1 MADQAYVY
9 VKNNL
14 TGGINATRM
23 LPNGSAASATTISST
38 NREKITLLGP
48 DEWVVITAPA
58 GVDTKN
64 CVISV
69 KSDVDLDTLHSR
81 TESNWTIKIVPN
93 ELPPDTPTDVNITL
107 GEDEPE

>member
-9 VKNNL
+9 VRNNL
-14 TGGINATRM
+14 TGSINATRM
-23 LPNGSAASATTISST
+23 LPDGSTASTTTINNA

-48 DEWVVITAPA
+48 EEWVVVTAPA

-64 CVISV
+64 CIISV
-69 KSDVDLDTLHSR
+69 KSDVDLETLSSR
-81 TESNWTIKIVPN
+81 SDSNWTIKIVPN

>member
-14 TGGINATRM
+14 IGGINATRM
-23 LPNGSAASATTISST
+23 LPNGSTASTITISST

-48 DEWVVITAPA
+48 DEWIVIAAPS

-81 TESNWTIKIVPN
+81 TDSNWTIKIVPN

>member
-14 TGGINATRM
+14 TGSIDATRI
-23 LPNGSAASATTISST
+23 LPDGSEASTTTISSA

-48 DEWVVITAPA
+48 DEWVVVTAPA

-64 CVISV
+64 CVASV

-81 TESNWTIKIVPN
+81 TDSNWTIKIVPN

>member
-23 LPNGSAASATTISST
+23 LPNGSKASITTIGSS

-48 DEWVVITAPA
+48 DEWVVITAPP

-64 CVISV
+64 CVFSV

-81 TESNWTIKIVPN
+81 TDSTGLSKLSLMNYPLILRQMSI
-93 ELPPDTPTDVNITL
+93 
-107 GEDEPE
+107 

>member
-9 VKNNL
+9 VRNNF
-14 TGGINATRM
+14 TGSIDATRM
-23 LPNGSAASATTISST
+23 LPNGSPASTTTISST

-48 DEWVVITAPA
+48 DEWVVVTAPA

-64 CVISV
+64 CVASV

-81 TESNWTIKIVPN
+81 TDSTWTIKIVPN

>member
-14 TGGINATRM
+14 TGSIDATRM
-23 LPNGSAASATTISST
+23 LPDGSTASTATISNA

-48 DEWVVITAPA
+48 DEWVVVTAPA
-58 GVDTKN
+58 GVDTRD

-81 TESNWTIKIVPN
+81 TDSNWTIKIVPN
-93 ELPPDTPTDVNITL
+93 ELPPTTPTDVNITI
-107 GEDEPE
+107 GVNEPE

>member
-9 VKNNL
+9 IRNNL
-14 TGGINATRM
+14 TGSIEATCM
-23 LPNGSAASATTISST
+23 LPDGSAASTATISKA
-38 NREKITLLGP
+38 NREKITLLGLE
-48 DEWVVITAPA
+48 EWVLITAPA
-58 GVDTKN
+58 GIDTKD

-81 TESNWTIKIVPN
+81 TDSNWTIKIVPN
-93 ELPPDTPTDVNITL
+93 ELPPTTPTDVNITL

>member
-14 TGGINATRM
+14 TGSIDATRM
-23 LPNGSAASATTISST
+23 LPDGSEASTTTIANA
-38 NREKITLLGP
+38 NREKITLLGLE
-48 DEWVVITAPA
+48 EWIVIAAPA
-58 GVDTKN
+58 GVDTKD
-64 CVISV
+64 CVISI
-69 KSDVDLDTLHSR
+69 KSDVDLDTLLSR
-81 TESNWTIKIVPN
+81 TDSKWTIKIVPN